1 MLTEDV
7 KTSQKVSDENRI
19 DLIRGLRNELIKHF
33 LEDQKLLA
41 YFTKHFKYKLTA
53 IRIEF
58 IKKELQDLLLSP
70 VDLVHYSTLLM
81 EMKHAGTAS
90 LIEKN
95 EDLFYEELNTIFKKY
110 VL

>member
-1 MLTEDV
+1 MLTEAV

-19 DLIRGLRNELIKHF
+19 DLIRELRNELIRHF
-33 LEDQKLLA
+33 LDEKNLLA
-41 YFTKHFKYKLTA
+41 YFKKHFKYKLTA

-90 LIEKN
+90 LTSKN
-95 EDLFYEELNTIFKKY
+95 EDLFYEELEEIFKKY
-110 VL
+110 IL